1 MTSICSFFRIAI
13 VCAIGLAAQSALAEA
28 DSFKVRFKPGAESAR
43 YTGSIQGYDDDTY
56 IVDARRGQEMT
67 VSLRTSNPQ
76 AYFNILPPGSDVA
89 IYNGSIEGNR
99 YTGVLPRSGKYR
111 IVVYMMRAAA
121 RRDEVADYRLSVAI
135 PAEEQDTPSGDF
147 ADGNAGGPD
156 FWVVSGVSSNDRLN
170 IRTGPSANAGIVGRV
185 RNGTVMRNLGC
196 ERSNGSRWCRVS
208 VRGESSLRGWVN
220 GRFLQEY

>member
-1 MTSICSFFRIAI
+1 M
-13 VCAIGLAAQSALAEA
+13 ALA
-28 DSFKVRFKPGAESAR
+28 DTTSVRFKPGAESAR
-43 YTGSIQGYDDDTY
+43 YNGSIQGYDDDTFV
-56 IVDARRGQEMT
+56 IDARRGQEMT
-67 VSLRTSNPQ
+67 VNLRTSNPQ
-76 AYFNILPPGSDVA
+76 AYFNILPPGSDEA
-89 IYNGSIEGNR
+89 IFIGSTSGNS
-99 YTGVLPRSGKYR
+99 YSGVLPRSGKYR

-135 PAEEQDTPSGDF
+135 PASDTGGPSDDF

-170 IRTGPSANAGIVGRV
+170 VRTRPSTGSDIVGRV

-196 ERSNGSRWCRVS
+196 ERNNGSRWCKVS
-208 VRGESSLRGWVN
+208 VRGNSSVRGWVN

>member
-196 ERSNGSRWCRVS
+196 
-208 VRGESSLRGWVN
+208 
-220 GRFLQEY
+220 

>member
-1 MTSICSFFRIAI
+1 MKTDMRLS
-13 VCAIGLAAQSALAEA
+13 GLQSSAWPVSLASRRKSALAEA

-43 YTGSIQGYDDDTY
+43 YNGSIQGYDDDTY
-56 IVDARRGQEMT
+56 IIDARRGQEMT
-67 VSLRTSNPQ
+67 VNLRTSNPQ

-135 PAEEQDTPSGDF
+135 PAEDAGRTPPMTSPMAMPEVLTSG
-147 ADGNAGGPD
+147 
-156 FWVVSGVSSNDRLN
+156 SSRAC
-170 IRTGPSANAGIVGRV
+170 RAT
-185 RNGTVMRNLGC
+185 TV
-196 ERSNGSRWCRVS
+196 
-208 VRGESSLRGWVN
+208 
-220 GRFLQEY
+220 